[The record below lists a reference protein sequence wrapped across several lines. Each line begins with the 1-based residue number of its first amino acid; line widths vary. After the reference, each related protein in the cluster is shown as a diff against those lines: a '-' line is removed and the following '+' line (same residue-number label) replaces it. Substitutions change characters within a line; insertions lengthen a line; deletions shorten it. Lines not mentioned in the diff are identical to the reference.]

1 MFDFID
7 PQTLIASG
15 AIVIFLTEQAKRVV
29 PTQWLPLVALF
40 FGIVIQLVN
49 DLALAT
55 EAASS
60 GSVWLSIVT
69 GAGVGMVA
77 SGAYDL
83 ASRTKSEVPPANILV
98 TEDYVPSGDEA
109 YMPADLPE
117 MGPELSDET
126 RANLDWNKG

>member
-1 MFDFID
+1 MFEFID

-15 AIVIFLTEQAKRVV
+15 AIVIFLTEQSKKVV
-29 PTQWLPLVALF
+29 PAKWLPLVALF

-55 EAASS
+55 EVASS

-98 TEDYVPSGDEA
+98 TEDYVPSGDES
-109 YMPADLPE
+109 YMPADLPGMDSE
-117 MGPELSDET
+117 MSVET
-126 RANLDWNKG
+126 RANLECNKG